1 MKLKYLQNHKQVKKT
16 KLCYKRKYRQEKK
29 LKKEDKTRTQIEHI
43 TGKIQKKT
51 EAQTRTK
58 YTRRKTKLKNT
69 FAKIETS
76 F

>member
-43 TGKIQKKT
+43 TGKI
-51 EAQTRTK
+51 
-58 YTRRKTKLKNT
+58 
-69 FAKIETS
+69 
-76 F
+76 